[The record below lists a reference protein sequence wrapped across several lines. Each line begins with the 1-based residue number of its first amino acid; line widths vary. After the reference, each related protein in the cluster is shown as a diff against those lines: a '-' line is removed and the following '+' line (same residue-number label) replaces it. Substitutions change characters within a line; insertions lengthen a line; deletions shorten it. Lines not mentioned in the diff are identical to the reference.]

1 MPKTRD
7 VNSPT
12 DEERLI
18 EAVET
23 ALKGRPQP
31 GDVGHMLHED
41 EPLIVVRLGDL
52 GSLVVMDEDGTQWTT
67 YLTCFVTG
75 GPDLR
80 KLDAEVVA
88 RLHRRVLL
96 LP

>member
-41 EPLIVVRLGDL
+41 EPLIVVRLGDSSAAWSSWTKTGHSGPPTSRASSPAGRTC
-52 GSLVVMDEDGTQWTT
+52 GS
-67 YLTCFVTG
+67 
-75 GPDLR
+75 
-80 KLDAEVVA
+80 
-88 RLHRRVLL
+88 
-96 LP
+96 